1 MLLLII
7 ITNIVNIFE
16 AFNDIISK
24 IYNLTSLRRMEFDT
38 PTAKGESIWYKEDF
52 QNKGK

>member
-24 IYNLTSLRRMEFDT
+24 IYNLKTSLNNF

-52 QNKGK
+52 QNKDK